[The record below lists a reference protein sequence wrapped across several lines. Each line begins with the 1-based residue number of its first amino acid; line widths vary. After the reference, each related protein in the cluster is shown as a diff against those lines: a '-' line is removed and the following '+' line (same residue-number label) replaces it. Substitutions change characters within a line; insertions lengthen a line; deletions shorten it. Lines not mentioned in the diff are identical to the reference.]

1 LIALCVTMFIAGI
14 EMGPIGAFLP
24 ELFRSRYRYTAT
36 GLSYSVA
43 GVIGGAVPPLMA
55 VPIITTYGGLAFGV
69 IMAGLC
75 LITLLYTL
83 AVPETRNRDLEQV

>member
-24 ELFRSRYRYTAT
+24 EL
-36 GLSYSVA
+36 
-43 GVIGGAVPPLMA
+43 
-55 VPIITTYGGLAFGV
+55 TTYGGLAFGV

>member
-1 LIALCVTMFIAGI
+1 M
-14 EMGPIGAFLP
+14 
-24 ELFRSRYRYTAT
+24 
-36 GLSYSVA
+36 
-43 GVIGGAVPPLMA
+43 MA